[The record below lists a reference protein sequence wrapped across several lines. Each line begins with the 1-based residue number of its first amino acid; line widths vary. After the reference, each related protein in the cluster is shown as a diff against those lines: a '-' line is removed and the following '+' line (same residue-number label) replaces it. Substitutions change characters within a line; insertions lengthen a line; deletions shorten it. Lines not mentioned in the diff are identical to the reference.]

1 MREVVPYS
9 ALLLLSAVLML
20 SIVLYSWKKRT
31 VAGAWPLIILALC
44 GFFWTFGY
52 AFEILG
58 VSFAWMM
65 FWHQVKLIGMI
76 FAATAVLYFTL
87 EYAGYYH
94 WTRRPIILFLFT
106 IPFVF
111 YLLNLFNAQHEWIYS
126 GQPEVVYDIVPTLVF
141 HNNWL
146 GWLHIQ
152 YSFFLVLLSGF
163 VLIHKYFYSARIY
176 RQQILLIFGGV
187 MLPFLGAAFSLAWFG
202 GRFGV
207 DYASFLVVISGL
219 TIGWGVFR
227 YQLLDLTPVTRTAV
241 WTNIQDGVIV
251 LDAAQRIVDINP
263 AALAFFNTSLP
274 AILGQPITQLLPD
287 LPRPKPDDTAP
298 LTLTVQRT
306 LEDGSEQFL
315 QLFCKPLQPK
325 QSYAPGKLVIVH
337 DVTDRRLAEQL
348 LGEQKSLLEQEVA
361 ARLAEIHLVQTKSE
375 TILQNIQDAIGMA
388 DLDGIISYVNP
399 SFLAMTGYEEA
410 DVLGMHARKMSAVP
424 IPERVWS
431 AIKQTILQ
439 EGHWQG
445 EVVMR
450 CKNGRTY
457 LADTILALVRDKDG
471 RLVGYTSSHRD
482 ISQQRDLEKAR
493 SQFINNISH
502 ELRTPVTNLKLYLQ
516 LMQTTSQPEKRARYE
531 QTLNQQAERLEKL
544 IQDVLEIS
552 SLDLGGM
559 QINRQNVNMVDLID
573 NVLMQYRLAAE
584 QKELTLSHIP
594 EQAVKT
600 VGTHGDYAHLE
611 LALGK
616 LVDNAIRFTPDGGEI
631 RLETAV
637 TQYNGRNWITT
648 AIHDNG
654 RGIAPEEQRQIFNR
668 FYRGE
673 ASEAGD
679 LPGTGLGLSVADHII
694 RLHGGVLAVE
704 SQLGQGSTFTVRLPQ
719 L

>member
-1 MREVVPYS
+1 
-9 ALLLLSAVLML
+9 
-20 SIVLYSWKKRT
+20 
-31 VAGAWPLIILALC
+31 
-44 GFFWTFGY
+44 
-52 AFEILG
+52 
-58 VSFAWMM
+58 
-65 FWHQVKLIGMI
+65 
-76 FAATAVLYFTL
+76 
-87 EYAGYYH
+87 
-94 WTRRPIILFLFT
+94 
-106 IPFVF
+106 
-111 YLLNLFNAQHEWIYS
+111 
-126 GQPEVVYDIVPTLVF
+126 
-141 HNNWL
+141 
-146 GWLHIQ
+146 
-152 YSFFLVLLSGF
+152 
-163 VLIHKYFYSARIY
+163 
-176 RQQILLIFGGV
+176 
-187 MLPFLGAAFSLAWFG
+187 
-202 GRFGV
+202 
-207 DYASFLVVISGL
+207 
-219 TIGWGVFR
+219 
-227 YQLLDLTPVTRTAV
+227 
-241 WTNIQDGVIV
+241 
-251 LDAAQRIVDINP
+251 
-263 AALAFFNTSLP
+263 
-274 AILGQPITQLLPD
+274 
-287 LPRPKPDDTAP
+287 
-298 LTLTVQRT
+298 
-306 LEDGSEQFL
+306 
-315 QLFCKPLQPK
+315 
-325 QSYAPGKLVIVH
+325 
-337 DVTDRRLAEQL
+337 
-348 LGEQKSLLEQEVA
+348 
-361 ARLAEIHLVQTKSE
+361 
-375 TILQNIQDAIGMA
+375 
-388 DLDGIISYVNP
+388 
-399 SFLAMTGYEEA
+399 
-410 DVLGMHARKMSAVP
+410 
-424 IPERVWS
+424 
-431 AIKQTILQ
+431 
-439 EGHWQG
+439 
-445 EVVMR
+445 MR